1 MAIEVKFLTDVE
13 DVVRG
18 TKTIGDKLEAVADEL
33 DAAGK
38 AGTASG
44 DLMAR
49 GMAESAKA
57 ADRAGDKIGDAFKD
71 GSKLAGKSVEAL
83 GDDVKT
89 AAKSTDV
96 LGDKASKTFRELGQD
111 AQAAGAKVGKS
122 TKDGFDDASEG
133 AETFKE
139 NAGANAKE
147 VAASFDGT
155 AQGIA
160 DGFQGLAAEMLEGF
174 GPVGLAAGVALA
186 VGIGMATSA
195 MQESAEKATALKQKS
210 VDMLDAITEVG
221 GDLSQLNYADIIKTW
236 GREVME
242 DNWISFWADESTT
255 KFQETAKD
263 AKAAGVDAITAVKAA
278 AGSADDSRNFLDNTG
293 KAWQDLTKKIEEG
306 TTYGQ
311 MGEEQLDASAQAAKH
326 QRDALSDLRGQAED
340 NIKTTEGAVEIY
352 ELETKATDDGTKAI
366 EAKNKAL
373 EAAAKALDDAS
384 GAALDGVEAEIAY
397 NDAMAQGATDIKNNG
412 KGLDLHT
419 ATGKANQ
426 QTLVDMATA
435 ANKLRDAQISQGD
448 STATVTAK
456 TQEAR
461 DKFVAAAQ
469 AAGYGA
475 DEAQALADKYGIVP
489 KNVDTYVKA
498 HDVAKTKQ
506 ELDGLGNPVGVP
518 VKPYLDPGAKW
529 SFAAELA
536 AATAPRTQSVSLQI
550 IKNGGVAL
558 P

>member
-57 ADRAGDKIGDAFKD
+57 ADKAGEKIGDAFKD
-71 GSKLAGKSVEAL
+71 GSKLAGKSVE
-83 GDDVKT
+83 GIQDDLKDT
-89 AAKSTDV
+89 GKSADA
-96 LGDKASKTFRELGQD
+96 LGDKAAATFRGLGQD
-111 AQAAGAKVGKS
+111 AKAAGDKVGKS
-122 TKDGFDDASEG
+122 TKDGFKDASEG

-139 NAGANAKE
+139 NANANAKE
-147 VAASFDGT
+147 VAASFDGS
-155 AQGIA
+155 AASIA

-174 GPVGLAAGVALA
+174 GPAGLVAGVALA
-186 VGIGMATSA
+186 AGIGLATTA
-195 MQESAEKATALKQKS
+195 MTESAESATALKQKS
-210 VDMLDAITEVG
+210 VDMLDAIEQVG
-221 GDLSQLNYADIIKTW
+221 GDLSKLDYADTIKTW

-242 DNWISFWADESTT
+242 DNWLTFWANEATT

-263 AKAAGVDAITAVKAA
+263 AKEAGVDATEAVKAA
-278 AGSADDSRNFLDNTG
+278 AGSADDSREFLDKTG
-293 KAWQDLTKKIEEG
+293 DAWQKLSERIQEG
-306 TTYGQ
+306 TSYTAEGIPVQ
-311 MGEEQLDASAQAAKH
+311 DESAQAA
-326 QRDALSDLRGQAED
+326 QRQLNALSDLRGQAED
-340 NIKTTEGAVEIY
+340 NLKTTADSVEIY
-352 ELETKATDDGTKAI
+352 GIEKDAVDDGTAAI

-373 EAAAKALDDAS
+373 EDLADKLRDAA
-384 GAALDGVEAEIAY
+384 GVALDGVGAEIAY
-397 NDAMAQGATDIKNNG
+397 NDAMAQGIKDIKGNG

-419 ATGKANQ
+419 AAGKANQ
-426 QTLVDMATA
+426 QTLVDMAQA
-435 ANKLRDAQISQGD
+435 SNALRDAQIEQGVA
-448 STATVTAK
+448 TADVKAK

-461 DKFVAAAQ
+461 DNFIAAAI
-469 AAGYGA
+469 AAGMGST
-475 DEAQALADKYGIVP
+475 EAGKLATKYGLVP

-498 HDVAKTKQ
+498 HDVQKTKN
-506 ELDGLGNPVGVP
+506 ELDGLGHPVGVP

-529 SFAAELA
+529 SFAQELA
-536 AATAPRTQSVSLQI
+536 AATAPVKQSVSLQI
-550 IKNGGVAL
+550 IKAGGVQV